1 MIDKYVI
8 RGINEIWYH
17 LKKYKDRTDEWRADF
32 YDEEEQLI
40 CSFEGDEETMERLK
54 SDEETYAMV
63 TAIKLKKIVFFVV
76 LFGTIFGILYYK
88 FF

>member
-32 YDEEEQLI
+32 YDEEGQLI

-63 TAIKLKKIVFFVV
+63 TEMVDIAINMLGVDFV
-76 LFGTIFGILYYK
+76 L
-88 FF
+88 

>member
-40 CSFEGDEETMERLK
+40 CSFEGDEITMERLK

-63 TAIKLKKIVFFVV
+63 TEMVDIAINMLGVDFV
-76 LFGTIFGILYYK
+76 L
-88 FF
+88 